1 MEIGGN
7 IELDGFIEDQEAD
20 LIIVKKIVGR
30 FTKHLT
36 TQYPSFQGL
45 AVVFSGEGAAKQV
58 EVRLELEE
66 ATISA
71 SAAAQNK
78 YVALDAALKE
88 LQVQAKKHA

>member
-7 IELDGFIEDQEAD
+7 IELHGFIEDQDAD

-30 FTKHLT
+30 FTKHLA
-36 TQYPSFQGL
+36 TQHPSFQGL
-45 AVVFSGEGAAKQV
+45 AVVFSGEEAAKQV

-66 ATISA
+66 VTISA

-78 YVALDAALKE
+78 YVALDAALKD
-88 LQVQAKKHA
+88 LQEKAKKHA